1 MIVVGKTNLWIK
13 RILSYLLLLLACVIV
28 LIPIV
33 WFVSTSFKP
42 YVKTIEYPP
51 KWIPDPFT
59 LENYSFILFGSNAMR
74 YVMNSLIV
82 SGMTIIFTLILAA
95 HIAYATARYKFRL
108 KNALLF
114 IILMTSMIPGI
125 CVITSLYVIS
135 VELHM
140 HDTYKVLIIIFTAGQ
155 IPTQVWLLKGFFEK
169 IPIELEESAKLDG
182 VSTLG
187 GFYKIV
193 VPLSTPGIAAGSVL
207 VFVNVWNDWLI
218 SATMTI
224 SEGMRLINVGLFDYI
239 KDLGVDWGKFTAY
252 SLLSIL
258 PILIL
263 FLSVQK
269 YFIQGLTAGAT
280 KG

>member
-1 MIVVGKTNLWIK
+1 MKVKNAVIYLILIAVAVVFGYPILWLFCSSFKDSASIFSSIGLIPEHFTFEGYIEGWKNTSQYPFSLYLGNSLRLVIITVLLTCVSSCLVAYGFTRFDFPFKRVLFGLMISTMMLPNTIIMIP
-13 RILSYLLLLLACVIV
+13 RYILFNNMGVLNSYMPFYLIAAFAANPFFTYLLMQ
-28 LIPIV
+28 
-33 WFVSTSFKP
+33 F
-42 YVKTIEYPP
+42 
-51 KWIPDPFT
+51 
-59 LENYSFILFGSNAMR
+59 
-74 YVMNSLIV
+74 
-82 SGMTIIFTLILAA
+82 
-95 HIAYATARYKFRL
+95 FR
-108 KNALLF
+108 
-114 IILMTSMIPGI
+114 G
-125 CVITSLYVIS
+125 
-135 VELHM
+135 
-140 HDTYKVLIIIFTAGQ
+140 
-155 IPTQVWLLKGFFEK
+155 
-169 IPIELEESAKLDG
+169 IPIELDESAKLDG

>member
-95 HIAYATARYKFRL
+95 HIAYATARYKFRFKTGL
-108 KNALLF
+108 KRSVNGCTQ
-114 IILMTSMIPGI
+114 II
-125 CVITSLYVIS
+125 
-135 VELHM
+135 
-140 HDTYKVLIIIFTAGQ
+140 TAG
-155 IPTQVWLLKGFFEK
+155 INFLH
-169 IPIELEESAKLDG
+169 
-182 VSTLG
+182 
-187 GFYKIV
+187 
-193 VPLSTPGIAAGSVL
+193 GIGQ
-207 VFVNVWNDWLI
+207 
-218 SATMTI
+218 
-224 SEGMRLINVGLFDYI
+224 RC
-239 KDLGVDWGKFTAY
+239 VDNAH
-252 SLLSIL
+252 LH
-258 PILIL
+258 
-263 FLSVQK
+263 FLCRP
-269 YFIQGLTAGAT
+269 A
-280 KG
+280 

>member
-95 HIAYATARYKFRL
+95 HIAYATARYKFRF

-224 SEGMRLINVGLFDYI
+224 SEGLRLINVGLFDYI